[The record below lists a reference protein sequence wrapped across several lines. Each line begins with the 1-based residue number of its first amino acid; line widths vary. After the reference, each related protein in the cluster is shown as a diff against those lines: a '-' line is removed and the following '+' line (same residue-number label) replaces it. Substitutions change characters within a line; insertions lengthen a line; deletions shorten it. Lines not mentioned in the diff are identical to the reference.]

1 MGEQDFG
8 ADDPVGTLTVDQV
21 SDYVE
26 GAPGVGALSRFC
38 PGVGDIPEESTDHF
52 RRPGQNRQSLIE
64 REVHRLN

>member
-1 MGEQDFG
+1 
-8 ADDPVGTLTVDQV
+8 V

-52 RRPGQNRQSLIE
+52 RRPAQNRQSVIE